1 MLFTTGGVV
10 EFVVFDG
17 MVTLLVL
24 FVVVVLFLGPVV
36 ELVVAFDGIVVF
48 CVGVGIGV
56 GNGFTTGISVG
67 VVGWAAPEPAI
78 GKYVT

>member
-24 FVVVVLFLGPVV
+24 FVLVVLFLGTVV

-48 CVGVGIGV
+48 CVGVGV

>member
-24 FVVVVLFLGPVV
+24 FVLVVLFLGTVV

-48 CVGVGIGV
+48 CVGV